1 MQLFII
7 NLRNI
12 TETGGSPTSTKR
24 VMKLS
29 SRRLRVIVPVM
40 KEAAGEAKNATTWPI
55 SEGSP

>member
-7 NLRNI
+7 NLRSI
-12 TETGGSPTSTKR
+12 AETGGSPTSTKR

-40 KEAAGEAKNATTWPI
+40 KEAAGEAKNATT
-55 SEGSP
+55 